1 MIEIIIMT
9 EIKVRSKRV
18 QRIFGLLLFVV
29 GIAFTAWIWSRG
41 VDQNYIYINASMLFP
56 AFMIMGLGLIMF
68 PFDPEA
74 LQEKWGVDKI
84 ESIGQ
89 VPGIWWV
96 IIVVSILIGIG
107 NYFVLVS
114 F

>member
-1 MIEIIIMT
+1 MA
-9 EIKVRSKRV
+9 EIKIRSKKT
-18 QRIFGLLLFVV
+18 QRILGLLLFIV

-41 VDQNYIYINASMLFP
+41 INQNYIYINASMLFP
-56 AFMIMGLGLIMF
+56 AFMIMGLGLILF

-74 LQEKWGVDKI
+74 LREKWGVDRI

-89 VPGIWWV
+89 VPGVWWV

-114 F
+114 L

>member
-1 MIEIIIMT
+1 MT
-9 EIKVRSKRV
+9 EIKIRSKKS
-18 QRIFGLLLFVV
+18 QRIFGLLLFFI
-29 GIAFTAWIWSRG
+29 GIMFTAWIWNRG
-41 VDQNYIYINASMLFP
+41 INQNYIYINASMLFP
-56 AFMIMGLGLIMF
+56 AFMTMGLGLVLF
-68 PFDPEA
+68 PFDVDT

-96 IIVVSILIGIG
+96 IVAISILIGIG
-107 NYFVLVS
+107 NYFILVS

>member
-1 MIEIIIMT
+1 MT
-9 EIKVRSKRV
+9 DIRIRSKKS
-18 QRIFGLLLFVV
+18 QRIFGSILFVV
-29 GIAFTAWIWSRG
+29 GLAVTAWIWNKG
-41 VDQNYIYINASMLFP
+41 INQNYIYINASMLFP
-56 AFMIMGLGLIMF
+56 AFMVMGLGLILF
-68 PFDPEA
+68 PFDPQE
-74 LQEKWGVDKI
+74 LKEKWGVDKI

-96 IIVVSILIGIG
+96 IIAISILIGIG